1 MVYKISFLKNVHAK
15 IVFSKYDFFEI
26 ITEKSCLE
34 RMIFLKN
41 KIKLKCEKRER
52 VRRK

>member
-41 KIKLKCEKRER
+41 KIK
-52 VRRK
+52 